1 MAAQKLVSRPCVG
14 GGQEVQRLP
23 GRGTTV
29 PGRLPAALLLACLA
43 AGGGATGADLSQPG
57 GLPAA
62 PPPPLG
68 LRRWWCSGQDR
79 GTGIARLRGGASK
92 LRAMRSDDNF
102 GAGDQLMIN
111 KYAGLNFRRQELLE
125 TLKEAEEEAEGLRS
139 AADEILM
146 AGLDGPEDFQE
157 QRRLPPGIDFRWGE
171 TFSEWSP
178 ERAQEEL
185 DYRVEMNQLSQD
197 DLNQEIAEI
206 EEQMAS
212 IKERLKAK
220 FGDQVHLE
228 DEEDEDEN
236 VSSAESGSSA
246 SR

>member
-1 MAAQKLVSRPCVG
+1 MHMAQTESLAVKEQ
-14 GGQEVQRLP
+14 QEARSQPRRGAAVPRRLP
-23 GRGTTV
+23 VTV
-29 PGRLPAALLLACLA
+29 LLACLA
-43 AGGGATGADLSQPG
+43 AGGGATGLNPVE
-57 GLPAA
+57 
-62 PPPPLG
+62 
-68 LRRWWCSGQDR
+68 LRASATPELASPRWYSGHDR
-79 GTGIARLRGGASK
+79 GAGIASLRGGASR
-92 LRAMRSDDNF
+92 LRGMRSDDNF

-146 AGLDGPEDFQE
+146 AGLDGPEDFQA

-185 DYRVEMNQLSQD
+185 DYRLEMNQLSQD
-197 DLNQEIAEI
+197 DLNQEVAEI

-212 IKERLKAK
+212 IKERLKVK
-220 FGDQVHLE
+220 FGDQVQLE
-228 DEEDEDEN
+228 DEEDEEEEDL
-236 VSSAESGSSA
+236 SSAESGSSA